1 MTPLP
6 PRKSREI
13 ILQMLYSLDM
23 EGSKEQLIS
32 LMMKE
37 IAISKK
43 KALLAADEATSILE
57 KKNII
62 DPIIYKNTE
71 KGLTGHIQKLEY
83 NILRLAIYE
92 YYLKGDSNL
101 NHKIIITEAVRLT
114 NKFSNAEAT
123 SFINAV
129 LDKIFTE
136 NEKIN

>member
-1 MTPLP
+1 MAPLP
-6 PRKSREI
+6 ARKSREI

-23 EGSKEQLIS
+23 EGSKEQLIP

-43 KALLAADEATSILE
+43 KATLAINEAISVLE

-62 DPIIYKNTE
+62 DPIIYKNTK

-92 YYLKGDSNL
+92 YYLKKTNL
-101 NHKIIITEAVRLT
+101 NYKIIITEAIRLT

>member
-1 MTPLP
+1 MPPLP
-6 PRKSREI
+6 ARKSREI
-13 ILQMLYSLDM
+13 VLQMLYALDM
-23 EGSKEQLIS
+23 EGSKEQLIP

-37 IAISKK
+37 IAISKQ
-43 KALLAADEATSILE
+43 KAILAINEAISVLE

-71 KGLTGHIQKLEY
+71 KGLSGHIQKLEY

-92 YYLKGDSNL
+92 YYLKKNNL

-136 NEKIN
+136 NETIG

>member
-1 MTPLP
+1 MAPLP
-6 PRKSREI
+6 ARKSREI
-13 ILQMLYSLDM
+13 VLQMLYSLDM
-23 EGSKEQLIS
+23 EGSKEQLIP

-37 IAISKK
+37 IAISKQ
-43 KALLAADEATSILE
+43 KAVLAINEAIAVLE
-57 KKNII
+57 QKNII
-62 DPIIYKNTE
+62 DPVIYKNTE
-71 KGLTGHIQKLEY
+71 KGLSGHIQKLEY

-92 YYLKGDSNL
+92 YYLKKNNL

-136 NEKIN
+136 NKTIN